1 MLDPLEQIAVA
12 YAPCAARSAWEGLL
26 LLERKLN
33 DAARPGRDP
42 LMIQLRLSWWRDRFA
57 EPVAAWPA
65 GEPLLA
71 LLAAWDAERA
81 ALVALVDGWEAKI
94 VGDDAGAELARAREG
109 ALIALGRLV
118 GADAPETIAVA
129 AADLYHPGTAGPAP
143 RLPRAMRPLAV
154 LRGLTV
160 REARGGKPLSGW
172 AAMLLTM
179 RLGMFGR

>member
-1 MLDPLEQIAVA
+1 MA
-12 YAPCAARSAWEGLL
+12 YAPPAARRAWEGLL

-33 DAARPGRDP
+33 DSARPGRDP
-42 LMIQLRLSWWRDRFA
+42 LMIQLRLSWWRDRFS
-57 EPVAAWPA
+57 EPVSAWPS

-71 LLAAWDAERA
+71 LLGAWDAERP

-94 VGDDAGAELARAREG
+94 VGDDGGADLARARER

-118 GADAPETIAVA
+118 GGDAPEAITAA
-129 AADLYHPGTAGPAP
+129 AADLYHPGMAGPAP

-172 AAMLLTM
+172 AAMVLTM